1 MYLILNKLLLV
12 NWSRVSEHMLAFFI
26 LLKCYKNFVMSLDSV
41 FLLIDIFIHR
51 IILLL
56 MPKEGLILKKIIKFF
71 KLLKRRIDILNAEA
85 ELKFILE
92 NK

>member
-1 MYLILNKLLLV
+1 
-12 NWSRVSEHMLAFFI
+12 MLFI
-26 LLKCYKNFVMSLDSV
+26 VYVCYKDSFIAIDSV
-41 FLLIDIFIHR
+41 FLLIDIFILR

-56 MPKEGLILKKIIKFF
+56 RPKESLILEKIIKFF
-71 KLLKRRIDILNAEA
+71 KLLKRRIDIINAET

>member
-1 MYLILNKLLLV
+1 M
-12 NWSRVSEHMLAFFI
+12 
-26 LLKCYKNFVMSLDSV
+26 DPV
-41 FLLIDIFIHR
+41 FLLIDIFILR

-56 MPKEGLILKKIIKFF
+56 MPKEGLILKKIINFF
-71 KLLKRRIDILNAEA
+71 KLLNRRIDIGNAET

>member
-1 MYLILNKLLLV
+1 MDL
-12 NWSRVSEHMLAFFI
+12 
-26 LLKCYKNFVMSLDSV
+26 V
-41 FLLIDIFIHR
+41 FLLIDIFILR

-56 MPKEGLILKKIIKFF
+56 MPKESLIVKRIIKFF
-71 KLLKRRIDILNAEA
+71 KLLKRKIDIYNAEA

>member
-1 MYLILNKLLLV
+1 M
-12 NWSRVSEHMLAFFI
+12 
-26 LLKCYKNFVMSLDSV
+26 DSV
-41 FLLIDIFIHR
+41 FLLIDILILG

-56 MPKEGLILKKIIKFF
+56 MPKEGLIVKKIIKFF
-71 KLLKRRIDILNAEA
+71 KLLKRRIEIINAEA

>member
-1 MYLILNKLLLV
+1 M
-12 NWSRVSEHMLAFFI
+12 
-26 LLKCYKNFVMSLDSV
+26 DSV
-41 FLLIDIFIHR
+41 FLLIDIFILR

-56 MPKEGLILKKIIKFF
+56 MPREGLILKKIIKFF
-71 KLLKRRIDILNAEA
+71 KLIKRRIDIHNAEA

>member
-1 MYLILNKLLLV
+1 M
-12 NWSRVSEHMLAFFI
+12 A
-26 LLKCYKNFVMSLDSV
+26 SV
-41 FLLIDIFIHR
+41 FLLIDILILG

-56 MPKEGLILKKIIKFF
+56 MPKEGLILKKIIKYF
-71 KLLKRRIDILNAEA
+71 KLLKRRIDILNAET

>member
-1 MYLILNKLLLV
+1 MIKSIWANVGVIYCI
-12 NWSRVSEHMLAFFI
+12 I
-26 LLKCYKNFVMSLDSV
+26 LLQTLVISMDSV
-41 FLLIDIFIHR
+41 FLLIDIFILR

-56 MPKEGLILKKIIKFF
+56 MSKEGLIVKKIIKFF
-71 KLLKRRIDILNAEA
+71 KLLKRRIDIYNAEA

>member
-1 MYLILNKLLLV
+1 M
-12 NWSRVSEHMLAFFI
+12 
-26 LLKCYKNFVMSLDSV
+26 DSV
-41 FLLIDIFIHR
+41 FLLIDILILR

-71 KLLKRRIDILNAEA
+71 KQLKRRIEIINAEA

>member
-1 MYLILNKLLLV
+1 MLV
-12 NWSRVSEHMLAFFI
+12 LFIVSL
-26 LLKCYKNFVMSLDSV
+26 CYKIIVISIDSV
-41 FLLIDIFIHR
+41 FLLIDIFILR

-56 MPKEGLILKKIIKFF
+56 MPNEGLILKKIIKFF
-71 KLLKRRIDILNAEA
+71 KIFKRRIDILNAEI

>member
-1 MYLILNKLLLV
+1 MY
-12 NWSRVSEHMLAFFI
+12 
-26 LLKCYKNFVMSLDSV
+26 SV
-41 FLLIDIFIHR
+41 FLLIDILILR

-56 MPKEGLILKKIIKFF
+56 MPKEVLIVKKIIKFF
-71 KLLKRRIDILNAEA
+71 KLLKRRIDILNAET

>member
-1 MYLILNKLLLV
+1 M
-12 NWSRVSEHMLAFFI
+12 A
-26 LLKCYKNFVMSLDSV
+26 SV
-41 FLLIDIFIHR
+41 FLLIDIFILR

-71 KLLKRRIDILNAEA
+71 KLLRKRIDILNAET

>member
-1 MYLILNKLLLV
+1 M
-12 NWSRVSEHMLAFFI
+12 
-26 LLKCYKNFVMSLDSV
+26 DSV
-41 FLLIDIFIHR
+41 FLLIDILILR

-56 MPKEGLILKKIIKFF
+56 MPKEVLIVKKIIKFF
-71 KLLKRRIDILNAEA
+71 KLLKRRIDIRNAET

>member
-1 MYLILNKLLLV
+1 MLV
-12 NWSRVSEHMLAFFI
+12 LFI
-26 LLKCYKNFVMSLDSV
+26 VKICYETFVISMASV
-41 FLLIDIFIHR
+41 FLLIDIFILR

-56 MPKEGLILKKIIKFF
+56 MPKEGLIVKKIIKFF
-71 KLLKRRIDILNAEA
+71 KHLKRRIDIYNAEA

>member
-1 MYLILNKLLLV
+1 M
-12 NWSRVSEHMLAFFI
+12 
-26 LLKCYKNFVMSLDSV
+26 DSV
-41 FLLIDIFIHR
+41 FLLIDIFILR

-71 KLLKRRIDILNAEA
+71 KILKRKIDIYNAEA

>member
-1 MYLILNKLLLV
+1 M
-12 NWSRVSEHMLAFFI
+12 
-26 LLKCYKNFVMSLDSV
+26 DSV
-41 FLLIDIFIHR
+41 FLLIDLLILRVIF
-51 IILLL
+51 LL
-56 MPKEGLILKKIIKFF
+56 MPREGLILKKIIKIF

>member
-1 MYLILNKLLLV
+1 M
-12 NWSRVSEHMLAFFI
+12 
-26 LLKCYKNFVMSLDSV
+26 DSV
-41 FLLIDIFIHR
+41 FLLIDILILR

-71 KLLKRRIDILNAEA
+71 KLIKRRIDILNAET

-92 NK
+92 NE

>member
-1 MYLILNKLLLV
+1 MFGLFFVQNSYINLV
-12 NWSRVSEHMLAFFI
+12 IS
-26 LLKCYKNFVMSLDSV
+26 KDSV
-41 FLLIDIFIHR
+41 FLLIDILILR

-56 MPKEGLILKKIIKFF
+56 MPNEGLILKKIIKFF
-71 KLLKRRIDILNAEA
+71 KLLKRRIDIRNAET

>member
-1 MYLILNKLLLV
+1 M
-12 NWSRVSEHMLAFFI
+12 
-26 LLKCYKNFVMSLDSV
+26 DSV
-41 FLLIDIFIHR
+41 FLLIDILITW

-56 MPKEGLILKKIIKFF
+56 MTKEGLILKKITKFF

-85 ELKFILE
+85 ELKYILE

>member
-1 MYLILNKLLLV
+1 M
-12 NWSRVSEHMLAFFI
+12 
-26 LLKCYKNFVMSLDSV
+26 DSV
-41 FLLIDIFIHR
+41 FLLIDILILG

-56 MPKEGLILKKIIKFF
+56 MPKEDLILKKITKFF
-71 KLLKRRIDILNAEA
+71 KLLKRRIDNLNAEA

>member
-1 MYLILNKLLLV
+1 M
-12 NWSRVSEHMLAFFI
+12 A
-26 LLKCYKNFVMSLDSV
+26 SV
-41 FLLIDIFIHR
+41 FLLIDILILR

-71 KLLKRRIDILNAEA
+71 KLLKKRIDIFNTET

-92 NK
+92 NE

>member
-1 MYLILNKLLLV
+1 
-12 NWSRVSEHMLAFFI
+12 MLAPFI
-26 LLKCYKNFVMSLDSV
+26 VYTCYKTLVISMDSV
-41 FLLIDIFIHR
+41 FLLIDIFILR

-56 MPKEGLILKKIIKFF
+56 MPKEGLILRKIIKFV

>member
-1 MYLILNKLLLV
+1 M
-12 NWSRVSEHMLAFFI
+12 
-26 LLKCYKNFVMSLDSV
+26 DSV
-41 FLLIDIFIHR
+41 FLLIDILILR

-71 KLLKRRIDILNAEA
+71 KLIKKRIDISNAET

>member
-1 MYLILNKLLLV
+1 
-12 NWSRVSEHMLAFFI
+12 
-26 LLKCYKNFVMSLDSV
+26 
-41 FLLIDIFIHR
+41 
-51 IILLL
+51 

-71 KLLKRRIDILNAEA
+71 KLLKNRFDILNAET